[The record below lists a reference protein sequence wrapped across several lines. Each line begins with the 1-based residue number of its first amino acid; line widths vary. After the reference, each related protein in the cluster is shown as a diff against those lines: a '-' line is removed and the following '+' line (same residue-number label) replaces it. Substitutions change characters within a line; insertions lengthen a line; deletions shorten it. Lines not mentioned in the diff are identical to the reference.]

1 MMVRSFNAG
10 ARTMLSGLFW
20 RIGLIALLV
29 AGVGLAYTWLQDYTD
44 PSDQTIAVALADLAA
59 GAPAKAPLDPKA
71 GMVLEDIWKPAT
83 TPPGGVAWSL
93 LESTEEVTR
102 VNDDGFIMSK
112 PAFPDEVRQLAG
124 KRVKVAGWMMP
135 LGAGADQ
142 TRFLLMA
149 YPPGCPFH
157 FHAAPTQFI
166 EVIAS
171 TPFATDERNALIVS
185 GVLELTGEDES
196 GIFYKMTASRPG

>member
-1 MMVRSFNAG
+1 
-10 ARTMLSGLFW
+10 MLSGLVW
-20 RIGLIALLV
+20 RVGVIALVVL
-29 AGVGLAYTWLQDYTD
+29 GGGYLYTQRQGDTG
-44 PSDQTIAVALADLAA
+44 PPEQAVAVALADLAA

-71 GMVLEDIWKPAT
+71 GMVLEDIWKPAA
-83 TPPGGVAWSL
+83 TPQGGVAWSL
-93 LESTEEVTR
+93 LETTEEVTR
-102 VNDDGFIMSK
+102 VNADGFIMSK

-124 KRVKVAGWMMP
+124 SRVKVAGWMMP
-135 LGAGADQ
+135 LGSGADQ

>member
-1 MMVRSFNAG
+1 
-10 ARTMLSGLFW
+10 MLSGLVW
-20 RIGLIALLV
+20 RVGVIALVVL
-29 AGVGLAYTWLQDYTD
+29 GGGYLYTQWQGDTG
-44 PSDQTIAVALADLAA
+44 PPEQAVAVALADLAA

-71 GMVLEDIWKPAT
+71 GMVLEDIWKPAA

-93 LESTEEVTR
+93 LETTEEVTR
-102 VNDDGFIMSK
+102 VNADGFIMTK
-112 PAFPDEVRQLAG
+112 PAFLDEVRQLAG
-124 KRVKVAGWMMP
+124 RRVKVAGWMMP
-135 LGAGADQ
+135 LGSGVDQ